1 MTFRKADLSEEN
13 SFNKKNPKSMG
24 FLGLQKGFSCMCRTL
39 PVAALAA
46 PLSVSAVTDFVAQQ
60 TSLRFGT
67 GGKAGAYYPVT

>member
-1 MTFRKADLSEEN
+1 
-13 SFNKKNPKSMG
+13 MG